1 MKKLL
6 LSLAV
11 LAGISTATVSALD
24 SSLIFKNKT
33 SAITSD
39 FETFGFLQIDELY
52 LNLSRSIGK
61 TGFDIAA
68 EFYLKAMYNAKDVT
82 NFLDGS
88 FAYAFDMDL
97 LRLEGN
103 INIGQGTLNI
113 KAGRFNV
120 SDNTYTIFSQLSDG
134 LSIKY
139 VHPVFSV
146 YAFGGYTGFLNARNV
161 IMIDDQ
167 SKAYVPEEGSFYPLA
182 YPYIMYDAGF
192 SLSNLFGNQTIKLE
206 TLGFFDRTSKAANR
220 YYLNTALSG
229 PLANAY
235 SYYFSTSF
243 GTVNF
248 ETIMNY
254 TTAKVNYAL
263 SDSALIHVGVE
274 YASGNNGFLS
284 KFAGISSRTI
294 NSSSAYPETSGFLVP
309 GTGISY
315 VKNNFYT
322 LLDAKF
328 FIECPE
334 SELTPAGVEADWS
347 MLVNALYDLQFGLD
361 VAGYYDITPEHKKT
375 NVMATF
381 RFVLVF

>member
-11 LAGISTATVSALD
+11 LFGLSTAAVSALD
-24 SSLIFKNKT
+24 SSLIFKNKST
-33 SAITSD
+33 AMTSD
-39 FETFGFLQIDELY
+39 FQTYGFLQTDELY
-52 LNLSRSIGK
+52 LNLSKAIGK
-61 TGFDIAA
+61 TGFDIAT
-68 EFYLKAMYNAKDVT
+68 EVYFKAMYTAKDVT

-139 VHPVFSV
+139 VHPIFSV

-161 IMIDDQ
+161 VMIND
-167 SKAYVPEEGSFYPLA
+167 KAKPYVPEEGSFYPLA

-192 SLSNLFGNQTIKLE
+192 SLNNLFGNQTIKVE
-206 TLGFFDRTSKAANR
+206 TLGFFDRTSNEANR
-220 YYLNTALSG
+220 YYLNTAFSG
-229 PLANAY
+229 PLANDF

-248 ETIMNY
+248 DSIMNY
-254 TTAKVNYAL
+254 TTLKVNYAL
-263 SDSALIHVGVE
+263 SDAAVFNVGTD

-284 KFAGISSRTI
+284 KFAGISSKTI
-294 NSSSAYPETSGFLVP
+294 NVSAAYPETTGFVVP
-309 GTGISY
+309 NVGFSY
-315 VKNNFYT
+315 VRNNFLT
-322 LLDAKF
+322 LIEGKF
-328 FIECPE
+328 FMECPE
-334 SELTPAGVEADWS
+334 NAITPAGVEGDLS
-347 MLVNALYDLQFGLD
+347 MIINALYDLQLGID
-361 VAGYYDITPEHKKT
+361 IAGYYDITPEHRKT

-381 RFVLVF
+381 KFVLVF